1 MLTPCI
7 SLQIRLE
14 PLTGPIRSNYYDIR
28 RNQLFNFGVP
38 QEHKLHSGSYRIYS
52 LVSNQPLGIQPI
64 LGRRH
69 ENPVAGPADP
79 WMHPPPDPV
88 IVPVPNATPQTFTV
102 QQVKGSEDTYLITIE
117 GRYTQDDGN
126 VVYALQ
132 GPPVQEWAIT
142 YWQEQNAYTIVKLNT
157 DQAWTHPSQDGSD
170 DRHDPGDSHQICLKP
185 LTGAHRGT
193 LYEINPNQLFRFEVP
208 REHKLLS
215 GNYRIHSLVSNQSLG
230 IQPIMGRRPENPV
243 VGPIHLQPNTT
254 AGPVVVPVPSAFPQ
268 IFSVQRVKGSED
280 AYLITI
286 QDKYTL
292 DDGNVVYALQGPPV
306 QEWVITYR
314 QEQNA
319 YTIGKLNTDQAW
331 TDHGQHGRDGRL
343 DPDNPRQIRLEP
355 LIGMN
360 PGDYSNVYLNQL
372 FRFEAP
378 RPHDLP
384 SGNHGNHF
392 FVSNQ
397 PGDPVVKPAHLQTHS
412 IADPVVAPAPSVTP
426 QTFTVQQ
433 ANGSQNTCIITI
445 QSKYTPN
452 EQNLIHAPQSPPAQE
467 WVITHSIGQAAAP
480 PTTACAK
487 HQVTVKLQ
495 FL

>member
-1 MLTPCI
+1 
-7 SLQIRLE
+7 
-14 PLTGPIRSNYYDIR
+14 
-28 RNQLFNFGVP
+28 
-38 QEHKLHSGSYRIYS
+38 
-52 LVSNQPLGIQPI
+52 
-64 LGRRH
+64 
-69 ENPVAGPADP
+69 
-79 WMHPPPDPV
+79 MHPPPDPV
-88 IVPVPNATPQTFTV
+88 VVPVPRAAPQTFTV

-117 GRYTQDDGN
+117 DKYTQDDGN

-142 YWQEQNAYTIVKLNT
+142 YWQEQNAYTVAKPNT

-170 DRHDPGDSHQICLKP
+170 DRHDPADSHQICLEP
-185 LTGAHRGT
+185 LTRAHRGN

-215 GNYRIHSLVSNQSLG
+215 GTYRIHSLVSNQSLG

-243 VGPIHLQPNTT
+243 VGPTHLRPNTT

-268 IFSVQRVKGSED
+268 MFTVQQVKGSED

-343 DPDNPRQIRLEP
+343 DPDNPRQVMPTCLVSCGVSFYVSGFR
-355 LIGMN
+355 
-360 PGDYSNVYLNQL
+360 SALNL
-372 FRFEAP
+372 
-378 RPHDLP
+378 
-384 SGNHGNHF
+384 
-392 FVSNQ
+392 
-397 PGDPVVKPAHLQTHS
+397 
-412 IADPVVAPAPSVTP
+412 
-426 QTFTVQQ
+426 
-433 ANGSQNTCIITI
+433 
-445 QSKYTPN
+445 
-452 EQNLIHAPQSPPAQE
+452 
-467 WVITHSIGQAAAP
+467 
-480 PTTACAK
+480 
-487 HQVTVKLQ
+487 
-495 FL
+495 